1 MPFMLSVE
9 HLVCA
14 AFSFIIFVNT
24 MKSASSIA
32 TTASLKSSTNTQ
44 KIFIHWFRHQDL
56 RLHDNPALH
65 ETIQAGKSH
74 GILPIFCF
82 DPRFVSGTTMTPF
95 GSQKCSVRRAQFL
108 LQSVQ
113 DLRTNLKQKGSGLVV
128 ALGKPEHVFANI
140 IKECENYCGLEKNLS
155 IQVSCQEE
163 VASEELSVDRAM
175 DKILRR
181 IDIPKSEVHVQGS
194 LVLVKVWG
202 STLYHPKDLPFAGG
216 ARGIP
221 DIFTPFRT
229 QVEKVGI
236 TMF

>member
-1 MPFMLSVE
+1 
-9 HLVCA
+9 
-14 AFSFIIFVNT
+14 

-56 RLHDNPALH
+56 RLHDNPALY
-65 ETIQAGKSH
+65 ESIQASSKSVGK

-82 DPRFVSGTTMTPF
+82 DPRFVSGTTTTPF

-140 IKECENYCGLEKNLS
+140 IKECEHYCGLEKNLS

-181 IDIPKSEVHVQGS
+181 IDIPKSEVHVQG
-194 LVLVKVWG
+194 LVKVWG

-236 TMF
+236 TIFEKRFTLLHYCIVKSTIF